1 MMNCDQVGRLI
12 DRWRDGGTLTAS
24 EAGAIARH
32 LETCRACRAARGALA
47 LLLQRDAGALDAVA
61 DPGLPAELEDRIVER
76 ARRLPAVAAA
86 ARVVRF
92 PLRAGLAA
100 AAMLVAAVGLALG
113 LGLRARGERYLTVR
127 FVIDTP
133 EARSVALA
141 GDFTGWQTSGYEL
154 ARRPSDGKWEIAVR
168 LRRDRAY
175 AYCFVIDGERW
186 VPDPGAPETVDDGFG
201 GANSI
206 LRL

>member
-1 MMNCDQVGRLI
+1 MMKCDGVGRLI
-12 DRWRDGGTLTAS
+12 DRWRDGSARTAR
-24 EAGAIARH
+24 EAAAMARH
-32 LETCRACRAARGALA
+32 LAPCRDCCEAYGALA
-47 LLLQRDAGALDAVA
+47 VLLQRDAGGLEAVA
-61 DPGLPAELEDRIVER
+61 DPGLPLALEDRIVEN
-76 ARRLPAVAAA
+76 ARRLPAVPAA

-100 AAMLVAAVGLALG
+100 AAVLVAAFGLALG
-113 LGLRARGERYLTVR
+113 LGLRARGQRYLTVS
-127 FVIDTP
+127 FVLDTP

-141 GDFTGWQTSGYEL
+141 GDFTDWQTSGYEL
-154 ARRPSDGKWEIAVR
+154 ARRPSDGKWEITVR

-186 VPDPGAPETVDDGFG
+186 MPDPAAPETVDDGFG